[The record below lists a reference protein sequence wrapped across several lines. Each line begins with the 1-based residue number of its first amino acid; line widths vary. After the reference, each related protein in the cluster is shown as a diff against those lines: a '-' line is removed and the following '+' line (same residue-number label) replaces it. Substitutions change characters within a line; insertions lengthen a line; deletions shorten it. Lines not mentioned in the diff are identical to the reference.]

1 MKDEHKAVVQVF
13 VESGYF
19 DWSQPYKTPDYV
31 SAFGSGFFIDEKG
44 HLITSYHVVSQS
56 TSIVIQIPTLG
67 KEQFDVEIVGVCP
80 DKDIAL
86 LKLTDASC
94 QKVVQLLGKIYFL
107 KIGDSDPVLRQEEV
121 VALGYPLGQDVLK
134 STQGIISGRQ
144 NLAGESFVQ
153 ITAALNP
160 GNSGGPT
167 LNKNSE
173 VIGINTAV
181 IPEAQNIGYIIPIS
195 DVKSIIEDL
204 HHIRLLRRPLLGCE
218 LNYATEDMLAYLKN
232 PPPGG
237 LYITRVYHNTLFEQA
252 GIKAGDM
259 LYQIN
264 GFVLDMYGEVSVD
277 WSEDK
282 LFFTT
287 LLDRF
292 RIGQTIDTILYR
304 NGERVVAKVPFELQD
319 LLPVRVV
326 YPDFEKLDMETFG
339 GMVAMQMTI
348 NHVMMFLEVNPFL
361 IHYRKREFQD
371 EPRLIVTTIFPNSQA
386 LKTRTLFPGDVLD
399 EINGIKVRTLEDFRK
414 ALQGQKEFVTVKTEN
429 RKFIVLSIGKIS
441 EDMRKAGLEFEV
453 GEDDPEKGKVAV

>member
-1 MKDEHKAVVQVF
+1 MKDEHKAVVQIF

-19 DWSQPYKTPDYV
+19 DWSQPYKTPEYV

-44 HLITSYHVVSQS
+44 HLITSYHVVAQA
-56 TSIVIQIPTLG
+56 TGIAIQIPTLG

-86 LKLTDASC
+86 LKLTDQSY
-94 QKVVQLLGKIYFL
+94 QKVVQLFGKIYFL
-107 KIGDSDPVLRQEEV
+107 KIGDSDPVVRQEEI

-144 NLAGESFVQ
+144 SLAGESFVQ

-167 LNKNSE
+167 LDKNGE

-181 IPEAQNIGYIIPIS
+181 IPEAQNIGYIIAIS
-195 DVKSIIEDL
+195 DVKCIIEDL
-204 HHIRLLRRPLLGCE
+204 FKIRLLRRPLLGCE
-218 LNYATEDMLAYLKN
+218 LNYATNDMLSYLKN
-232 PPPGG
+232 PSPGG
-237 LYITRVYHNTLFEQA
+237 LYITRVYKNTLFEQA

-264 GFVLDMYGEVSVD
+264 GFILDMYGDVSVE

-282 LFFTT
+282 LFFTS

-292 RIGQTIDTILYR
+292 RIGETIDTVVYR
-304 NGERVVAKVPFELQD
+304 NGERVVAKIPFKLQD
-319 LLPVRVV
+319 ELPIRVV
-326 YPDFEKLDMETFG
+326 YPDFEPLDMEMFG
-339 GMVAMQMTI
+339 GMSVMEMTI
-348 NHVMMFLEVNPFL
+348 NHVMTFLEVNPFL
-361 IHYRKREFQD
+361 IQYRKREFQD

-386 LKTRTLFPGDVLD
+386 LKTRTLFPGDILD
-399 EINGIKVRTLEDFRK
+399 EINGIKVRTLQDFRK
-414 ALQGQKEFVTVKTEN
+414 ALQGKKDYVTVKTEN
-429 RKFIVLSIGKIS
+429 RKFIVLSVEKVN
-441 EDMRKAGLEFEV
+441 EDMRKAGLEFEAN
-453 GEDDPEKGKVAV
+453 DDDTEKGKLAV